1 MAFEQPTG
9 WGLGALGAP
18 TQSTMPLAPKPIMT
32 PEQIALLRQQ
42 AMALQTPPKEGVKH
56 WTQGVAELLNAING
70 NRFASQAMDQEK
82 AGRAAGADATTS
94 IFAPYLSPGGSTPP
108 ASAAPPSQNGTP
120 VADASQPRG
129 IRNNNPL
136 NIEDGAF
143 AQSQPGYA
151 GSDGRFAKFAAPE
164 HGVGAANSLL
174 DSYQKNHG
182 LNTVAGIVGRWAPAG
197 DNNDTGAYAAHVA
210 QQLGIDPNAPI
221 PPEKRMA
228 LIAAMG
234 QHENG
239 RPIQMAG
246 AVPAAMPAG
255 TPTPGGPTSPAMPI
269 PPGGQPPDA
278 VPIPNQP
285 GAGAPGAPPVRM
297 AFAGTPGPGSLPAPI
312 MNGGQAPQGAPNP
325 LVSAIAG
332 RPMPPPGG
340 VPGAPAAP
348 VAPPP
353 PAPVQVAGPPQAA
366 GGTPAPVGGGQS
378 GLPSP
383 LTSQVGQITPAQL
396 QSMLSNPW
404 VPDAT
409 KAAALQMIQQRA
421 QPQTMDVEGG
431 KLMYDAS
438 GHKVFIPEPRF
449 GTVEAGGSKIPTISH
464 YDPAT
469 KQWNTTTLTPGGGV
483 AGGAAKP
490 GEPDL
495 STIGGIQQNDIN
507 QAAAKKGAEETATT
521 SAKMYNTMH
530 TGITGDAIN
539 AARQAPILDT
549 LKQIA
554 PLAMTGN
561 GADARLALERMATQL
576 GVKPPEGAAPRE
588 LFNMLSAKVLGDQ
601 FAGIRN
607 MAQEE
612 GSPGGK
618 IFKSML
624 DVEEKANITHE
635 DTLPG
640 VLAKLDYLKQS
651 GERVQRWADMADD
664 YAKDHGKL
672 DAGFTKMLRKDMNDT
687 HFNNPLEKPAAAATP
702 AAPKV
707 GTVEDGHRFKGGD
720 PGKQENWEKVQ

>member
-42 AMALQTPPKEGVKH
+42 AMSLQAPPKEGVKH

-70 NRFASQAMDQEK
+70 NRFASQAMGQENANRQANIG
-82 AGRAAGADATTS
+82 AGMAFVPGG
-94 IFAPYLSPGGSTPP
+94 GGSTPS
-108 ASAAPPSQNGTP
+108 ASAAPPSQDGTP

-255 TPTPGGPTSPAMPI
+255 TPAPGGPTSPAVPI

-312 MNGGQAPQGAPNP
+312 MNGGQAPQAAPNP

-340 VPGAPAAP
+340 MPGAPAAP

-353 PAPVQVAGPPQAA
+353 PAPVQVAGSPQAA
-366 GGTPAPVGGGQS
+366 GGAPASMGAGQPPLPPHADIARLQAVAQDPRVDQQMRQMAVQQLQTLYQPQAMPVQGGTMHYIPASGQHWFVAEPKFDHLKTGGGTEVPIMS
-378 GLPSP
+378 
-383 LTSQVGQITPAQL
+383 V
-396 QSMLSNPW
+396 MNP
-404 VPDAT
+404 T
-409 KAAALQMIQQRA
+409 TGKMET
-421 QPQTMDVEGG
+421 QTM
-431 KLMYDAS
+431 
-438 GHKVFIPEPRF
+438 I
-449 GTVEAGGSKIPTISH
+449 
-464 YDPAT
+464 
-469 KQWNTTTLTPGGGV
+469 PGGG
-483 AGGAAKP
+483 ATKP
-490 GEPDL
+490 GGTDL
-495 STIGGIQQNDIN
+495 SSIDALQQNDIN

-539 AARQAPILDT
+539 AARQAPVLDT

-554 PLAMTGN
+554 PYAMTGA
-561 GADARLALERMATQL
+561 GADGRLAMERLASQL
-576 GVKPPEGAAPRE
+576 GVDPKGAAPRE

-624 DVEEKANITHE
+624 DVEEKANITHD

-640 VLAKLDYLKQS
+640 VMAKLDYLKQS

-687 HFNNPLEKPAAAATP
+687 HFDNPLQKPAAAATP